1 MKKSIFDEEIY
12 EDLDL
17 YKYIKKNSNIIN
29 ENAIHQIYLL
39 KINVNKQ
46 KSYINI
52 INAEISFLKSNFI
65 INTKK
70 WTLEDSCNKNTLKN
84 KINEIFTTYDTI
96 YDLTQ
101 KKNNHIKNISELN
114 NKINTII
121 NNNKILNKSKNKKF
135 QDSEEYDEINSI
147 INC

>member
-17 YKYIKKNSNIIN
+17 YKYIKKDSNIIN

-39 KINVNKQ
+39 KININKENG
-46 KSYINI
+46 YINI
-52 INAEISFLKSNFI
+52 INSEIAFLKSSFI

-70 WTLEDSCNKNTLKN
+70 WSLADSCNKNTLKN

-96 YDLTQ
+96 YDLTE
-101 KKNNHIKNISELN
+101 KKNNHIKKISELN

-121 NNNKILNKSKNKKF
+121 NNNKVLNKNNSKYE
-135 QDSEEYDEINSI
+135 DEDYDEINSI
-147 INC
+147 INS

>member
-17 YKYIKKNSNIIN
+17 YKYIKKDSNIIN
-29 ENAIHQIYLL
+29 ENAINQIYLL
-39 KINVNKQ
+39 KININKENG
-46 KSYINI
+46 YINI

-70 WTLEDSCNKNTLKN
+70 WTLEDSCNKKTLEN

-96 YDLTQ
+96 YDLIQ

-121 NNNKILNKSKNKKF
+121 NNNRISNKSKNKKF
-135 QDSEEYDEINSI
+135 DDEEYDEINSI

>member
-1 MKKSIFDEEIY
+1 MKKCIFDEEIY

-17 YKYIKKNSNIIN
+17 YKYIKKYSNIIN
-29 ENAIHQIYLL
+29 ENTIHQIYLL
-39 KINVNKQ
+39 KININKE
-46 KSYINI
+46 SGYINI

-70 WTLEDSCNKNTLKN
+70 WSLEDSCNKKTLKN
-84 KINEIFTTYDTI
+84 KINEIFTIYDTI
-96 YDLTQ
+96 YDLIQ

-121 NNNKILNKSKNKKF
+121 NNNKISSKSKNKKF
-135 QDSEEYDEINSI
+135 EDEEYDEINSI

>member
-17 YKYIKKNSNIIN
+17 YKYIKKDSNIIN
-29 ENAIHQIYLL
+29 ENAINQIYLL
-39 KINVNKQ
+39 KININKENG
-46 KSYINI
+46 YLNI

-70 WTLEDSCNKNTLKN
+70 WSLEDSCNKKTLEN

-121 NNNKILNKSKNKKF
+121 NNNKISSKSKNKKF
-135 QDSEEYDEINSI
+135 EDEEYDEINSI

>member
-17 YKYIKKNSNIIN
+17 YKYIKKDSNIIN

-39 KINVNKQ
+39 KININKENG
-46 KSYINI
+46 YINI
-52 INAEISFLKSNFI
+52 INSEIAFLKSNFI

-70 WTLEDSCNKNTLKN
+70 WSLADSCNKNTLKN

-101 KKNNHIKNISELN
+101 KKNNHIKKISELN
-114 NKINTII
+114 NKINIII
-121 NNNKILNKSKNKKF
+121 NNNKVLNKNNSKYE
-135 QDSEEYDEINSI
+135 DEDYDEINSI
-147 INC
+147 INS